1 MSSTWAYIIADIAM
15 MLLWVYFAYTRRPHT
30 SVRTMLMLIVGIAA
44 ILHELLPNTESVGNA
59 SSIYL
64 LIGGL
69 LHYMSV
75 AKYNKWLIALAHT
88 VIIVPVVCLHFFIKD
103 TPYEKLVKGFKYR
116 NEKAL
121 ARILDISFLPP
132 FEMDTVYVVKSDSE
146 PTITTARFRFTKP
159 FDVPEYRYNVGLVKQ
174 LYAKNMHTTHDSRKH
189 PLYLASEYT
198 ETDGCRSYSAA
209 SVDLYDA
216 GFIVSYG
223 EYTNQTDPAHIGD
236 IKYIYGSVPPH
247 TSLYRYNRYV
257 WDKVEGEEIILLD
270 EPFDEEDIIAMKD
283 CCYND
288 ASWSVEMLSDTT
300 VLHYKTQASKK
311 ALQQTTFTLIPNMS
325 GGCEAVHVNYH
336 RELTNH

>member
-1 MSSTWAYIIADIAM
+1 MTTTWAYVIADIAM
-15 MLLWVYFAYTRRPHT
+15 MLLWAYFAYNRRPHT
-30 SVRTMLMLIVGIAA
+30 SVRTMLMLILGITA
-44 ILHELLPNTESVGNA
+44 ILHETLPDTENVGNA
-59 SSIYL
+59 SAIYL
-64 LIGGL
+64 LLGGL

-75 AKYNKWLIALAHT
+75 AKYNKWLIAFAHA
-88 VIIVPVVCLHFFIKD
+88 IIIIPVACLHFFIKD
-103 TPYEKLVKGFKYR
+103 TPYEKLVKSFKYR

-121 ARILDISFLPP
+121 SRIIDTSILPP
-132 FEMDTVYVVKSDSE
+132 FSLDTVFVVKSDSE
-146 PTITTARFRFTKP
+146 PVITTARFKYHKP
-159 FDVPEYRYNVGLVKQ
+159 YDVSEYRYNVALVQQ
-174 LYAKNMHTTHDSRKH
+174 LYAKNMHTTNISKSHL
-189 PLYLASEYT
+189 LYLASEFTEPADYRAYT
-198 ETDGCRSYSAA
+198 AA
-209 SVDLYDA
+209 SIDLYDA

-223 EYTNQTDPAHIGD
+223 EYTDQTDPAHISD
-236 IKYIYGSVPPH
+236 IKFIYGSIPPH
-247 TSLYRYNRYV
+247 TSLYRFNRYG
-257 WDKVEGEEIILLD
+257 WNKVEGYEIILLD